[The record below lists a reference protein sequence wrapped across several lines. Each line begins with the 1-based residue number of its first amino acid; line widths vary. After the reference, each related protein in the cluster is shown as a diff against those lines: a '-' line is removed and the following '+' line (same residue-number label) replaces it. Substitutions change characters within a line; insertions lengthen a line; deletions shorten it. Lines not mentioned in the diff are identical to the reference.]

1 MLKEK
6 ENNQNCIVVLADNL
20 QIATDSDRKRH
31 FQKVQNISQFYS
43 ECGEDD
49 IKFNDR
55 NTARMDPVLKLY
67 YNCPV
72 MLTNNIEVEKG
83 MANGTE
89 AYLKKIIL
97 KPNQK
102 FFEIKIRNSLFE
114 LNNNNNINNYYF
126 AYKAIFAS
134 QIKEVHLESAVN
146 KAKLVLNPT
155 SFTFKA
161 KINPKSNINSKINL
175 KFDRK
180 MKAIQLPCV
189 SNCATTCYKLQGSS
203 CETLCINSF
212 DYSSNWPY
220 VALSRVKTLNG
231 LFLKEPLNY
240 KKDFYTRKRIAGN
253 YLDEI
258 DRYIH

>member
-1 MLKEK
+1 M
-6 ENNQNCIVVLADNL
+6 N
-20 QIATDSDRKRH
+20 
-31 FQKVQNISQFYS
+31 
-43 ECGEDD
+43 
-49 IKFNDR
+49 
-55 NTARMDPVLKLY
+55 
-67 YNCPV
+67 
-72 MLTNNIEVEKG
+72 
-83 MANGTE
+83 
-89 AYLKKIIL
+89 
-97 KPNQK
+97 
-102 FFEIKIRNSLFE
+102 
-114 LNNNNNINNYYF
+114 NNNNNINNYYF
-126 AYKAIFAS
+126 ACKAIFAS

-155 SFTFKA
+155 SFTFNA

-180 MKAIQLPCV
+180 MKAIQLPFV
-189 SNCATTCYKLQGSS
+189 SNCATICYKLQGSS
-203 CETLCINSF
+203 CETLCISSF

-240 KKDFYTRKRIAGN
+240 KKEFCIDENLLYMKKDFYSRKRIADN